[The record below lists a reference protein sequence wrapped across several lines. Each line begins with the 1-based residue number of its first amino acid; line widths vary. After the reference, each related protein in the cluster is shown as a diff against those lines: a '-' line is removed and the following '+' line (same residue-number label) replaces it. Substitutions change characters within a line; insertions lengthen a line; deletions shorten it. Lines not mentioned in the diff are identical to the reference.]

1 MEGDKQTLL
10 TCNPRHGNGY
20 ESHCY
25 PGPTVGSDRRKNRIS
40 HLGGLALGCVLV
52 IALILNASYIPRLLA
67 SSQDSRSA
75 QRLPLAAQNILRQC
89 AGLHAVAGP
98 PSNFQERER
107 SDRFEPG
114 TRPTLLKNATLWTGA
129 RNGSE
134 IVYGDILL
142 DNGLVRGIG
151 YIPETLYADRDGD
164 VDIVDAHGAWVTPG
178 LVDIHT
184 HLGLISAP
192 VTAGTLDF
200 SSSHGPILPWLRSI
214 DGFNTHDEGFALAV
228 AGGVTSV
235 QVLPGSENIIGGQ
248 AFMVKLRKTSQR
260 SPTSMLIEPPYT
272 LNGTIPDP
280 NWPGRW
286 RHLKQACGESTRGY
300 GNRMDNIWALRSAYA
315 EARKVRDAQD
325 AFCVKAEAGLWN
337 EIEGQSY
344 PEDLRWEALVDVLRG
359 RVKVSTHCYEEV
371 DLDAMVRLTQEFKFP
386 IASFHHAHEAYLV
399 PEMLKNTYGGIP
411 TMALFADSSRFKRE
425 AYRGSRFAPQ
435 ILADHG
441 FPVAMK
447 SDHPVLI
454 SRYLAF
460 EAQQAHYNGL
470 PPHLALAAITS
481 VPAAAAGLSHRIGIL
496 REGADADVVL
506 WDSHPL
512 QLGATPRK
520 VWIDG
525 ILQVGNDTDHV
536 LIGPGKTAQEWR
548 EAPEVPDFTAERE
561 AALRWD
567 GLPPLA
573 SNRTVAGR
581 VAFQNVREVF
591 LRQGGDEAGVV
602 QEFGIDGQAGTT
614 HVIVDRG
621 RVSCVGPVCE
631 GEGRNAEVTVDL
643 RGGTIAPGMMA
654 FGSALGIEEIQSEPS
669 TGDGTQFDPLSKDV
683 PKLMGD
689 VGGLVRVDDAL
700 IFGTRNALVAHRA
713 GVTYATTSFARSP
726 VFLRDKFM
734 GGISATFRTGAP
746 HALERTAIIKPLTA
760 LHVSIGR
767 APPISYT
774 PQAVSLSTEIATL
787 RHLLLDGEDARTQTG
802 EWFKK
807 AADGSIPFVVDV
819 SSADIMATLI
829 RLKSEVEE
837 KRGTYM
843 RMVFSRATEAHL
855 LAEEIA
861 HAGIGV
867 ILTPSRQFP
876 WVWDDRRILPG
887 PPLTNNTALS
897 TLLKHG
903 VTVGLGTWEA
913 CHVQSTRFDVGWV
926 GFPVRPCHTPTNN
939 CCTQAI
945 LESNN
950 WINKRQAYELV
961 STNLEKLLDLEGWIG
976 DMGDLV
982 AYEGGSGLDFT
993 SKPVAVVSPARQLVE
1008 IL

>member
-1 MEGDKQTLL
+1 MSRLSGL
-10 TCNPRHGNGY
+10 
-20 ESHCY
+20 
-25 PGPTVGSDRRKNRIS
+25 V
-40 HLGGLALGCVLV
+40 LGGVLV
-52 IALILNASYIPRLLA
+52 AALILNASYLPHLFA
-67 SSQDSRSA
+67 SSRDIQGA
-75 QRLPLAAQNILRQC
+75 QRLPLGAQDILRQC
-89 AGLHAVAGP
+89 AGLHAVPGP
-98 PSNFQERER
+98 PSDFRERER
-107 SDRFEPG
+107 SDRFEQG

-134 IVYGDILL
+134 IVYGDIFL

-151 YIPETLYADRDGD
+151 YIPEALYADRDVD
-164 VDIVDAHGAWVTPG
+164 VVDAHGAWVTPG
-178 LVDIHT
+178 IVDIHT

-192 VTAGTLDF
+192 VTAGALDF
-200 SSSHGPILPWLRSI
+200 SSAHGPILPWLRSI
-214 DGFNTHDEGFALAV
+214 DGFNTHDDAFALAV
-228 AGGVTSV
+228 AGGVTSA

-280 NWPGRW
+280 NSPGRW

-300 GNRMDNIWALRSAYA
+300 GNRMDNMWALRSAYA
-315 EARKVRDAQD
+315 EARKMRDSQD
-325 AFCVKAEAGLWN
+325 AFCARAKAGLWN

-359 RVKVSTHCYEEV
+359 RVKVSTHCYEQF
-371 DLDAMVRLTQEFKFP
+371 DLDGIIRLTQEFRFP
-386 IASFHHAHEAYLV
+386 IASLHHAHEAYLV
-399 PEMLKNTYGGIP
+399 PELLKNMYGGIP

-425 AYRGSRFAPQ
+425 AYRGSRFAPR

-441 FPVAMK
+441 FPIAMK

-470 PPHLALAAITS
+470 PPHLALASITS

-536 LIGPGKTAQEWR
+536 LIGPGKTAPEWH

-561 AALRWD
+561 AAFKWD
-567 GLPPLA
+567 GLPPLE
-573 SNRTVAGR
+573 SMRTVAGR

-591 LRQGGDEAGVV
+591 LRQGGDRAGIMQEFGLGRDDEAGV
-602 QEFGIDGQAGTT
+602 T

-631 GEGRNAEVTVDL
+631 GEGRNAEVRVDL
-643 RGGTIAPGMMA
+643 RGGTIAPGMMT
-654 FGSALGIEEIQSEPS
+654 FGTALGIEEIQSEPS
-669 TGDGTQFDPLSKDV
+669 TGDGTPFDPLYQDV
-683 PKLMGD
+683 PKIMGD

-734 GGISATFRTGAP
+734 GGLSATFRTGAP
-746 HALERTAIIKPLTA
+746 HALDRTAIIKPITA
-760 LHVSIGR
+760 LHVAIGR
-767 APPISYT
+767 APPVSYS
-774 PQAVSLSTEIATL
+774 PHSVSLSTEIATL
-787 RHLLLDGEDARTQTG
+787 RHLLLDGEDPRTQTG

-807 AADGSIPFVVDV
+807 AADGSIPLVVEV

-867 ILTPSRQFP
+867 ILSPSRQFP
-876 WVWDDRRILPG
+876 WSWDDRRILPG
-887 PPLTNNTALS
+887 PPLTNNTTLG

-903 VTVGLGTWEA
+903 VTVGLGTWET
-913 CHVQSTRFDVGWV
+913 CHVPSTRFDIGW
-926 GFPVRPCHTPTNN
+926 
-939 CCTQAI
+939 AI

-982 AYEGGSGLDFT
+982 AYEGGSALDFT
-993 SKPVAVVSPARQLVE
+993 SKPVAIVSPARQLVE